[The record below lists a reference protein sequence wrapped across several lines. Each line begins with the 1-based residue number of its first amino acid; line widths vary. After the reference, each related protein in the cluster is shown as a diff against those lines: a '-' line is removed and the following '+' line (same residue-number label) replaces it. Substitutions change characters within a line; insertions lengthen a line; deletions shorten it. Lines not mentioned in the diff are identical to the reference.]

1 MKRIIEVFTAECS
14 LCDSILREVEK
25 LACSSCE
32 ITVVSTRSPEGAARA
47 MEMGV
52 KSVPAIAI
60 DGSLPACCQT
70 KGVSLEALKHL
81 GLGEPQP

>member
-52 KSVPAIAI
+52 KSAN
-60 DGSLPACCQT
+60 
-70 KGVSLEALKHL
+70 
-81 GLGEPQP
+81 